1 MSKKN
6 WVGWLMRNY
15 RITFLLIVLLFVF
28 GLIGFDRM
36 GKAEFPDFVIRQG
49 VVVAVYPGA
58 TAEEVEEQVAKPLE
72 RYLFTFDEVK
82 RSKTTT
88 TSSNG
93 MCVCL
98 VELQDHVNNK
108 DEVWSKIKHGLN
120 SFKGQSL
127 PSGVLALAVNDDFG
141 SASALLIAIESEDR
155 SPRELKKYSDDLA
168 DRLRRIPSVSN
179 VVLYGDLKEQITI
192 YVDQQRLAAYGI
204 GRMAVMQA
212 LQSAGMTT
220 MAGSISGTQKDVPI
234 HVKPTVASE
243 QEIENQIIYTD
254 AQNHTVRVKDV
265 ATVKREYDRTE
276 SYIEYNGH
284 PCVLLSLEMM
294 EGNNIVQ
301 YGEDVQQVLDDYMAS
316 ELPKDVT
323 VSRIADQC
331 QVVGDSVNDFMV
343 NLLESM
349 AIIVIVMLVLFP
361 WRTAVVAGLTV
372 PLSTFISVGVMY
384 MVGIPLNTVTL
395 AGLIIVLGM
404 VVDNAIVVLDGY
416 LEYLNKGMS
425 RWHAAAESAQHYF
438 MPMMLATLCISVI
451 FFPFLYVLTGQT
463 GDFVHWLPWT
473 ILINLMV
480 SLVLAVVVIPILEFF
495 IIKKRKTTRNKHVE
509 MSKPTSRVGDVTE
522 EDFRDRPQKKSL
534 TDHVQEVYEKVL
546 GWTFR
551 HPWLTMGGAV
561 GLIVLSLLLASTL
574 KVRMM
579 PTAERNQFAVE
590 IMLPEGTGLAETEAI
605 ADSVY
610 EVLMLDERTVSVTRF
625 VGCSSP
631 RFHTVYAPK
640 VAGRNFAQFIVNTVS
655 QEATVEMLDLYEPLY
670 SDRFPNAFVK
680 FKQLDF
686 QNFDPVEYRF
696 YGEDEDSLRAVAE
709 QMAAEMR
716 RMPDLLNV
724 HTDWQEP
731 RPLIEVTLDP
741 VATSQLGLNRTMTEL
756 QLSMS
761 TGSTKVGQVWEDDY
775 EVPIM
780 LKDIGKES
788 LDCDGV
794 NDLYLSSAGASVPL
808 RQVGEA
814 HPTWGA
820 THILHRG
827 GERCITVT
835 CDLRRNVL
843 PAPIHKQLAEI
854 AATRLHV
861 PQGVRVEVGG
871 EPENDVEKM
880 DPIKIGLSIAI
891 LIIFFFLLFNFKNYK
906 ITLTCIFAIALCLP
920 GAILGLALM
929 NRAIGITAVFGF
941 ITLMGMIMRNEI
953 LIFEHANG
961 LVRQGWSV
969 RDAAYDAGRR
979 RMVPIFLTTAT
990 TAVGVVPMII
1000 AATSFW
1006 MPVGVSIFAGGIGS
1020 LIMVVTVLPV
1030 VYWKLFD
1037 KKKTTN

>member
-1 MSKKN
+1 MH
-6 WVGWLMRNY
+6 NY
-15 RITFLLIVLLFVF
+15 RITFLMIVLLFIF
-28 GLIGFDRM
+28 GLFGFDKM
-36 GKAEFPDFVIRQG
+36 AKAEFPDFVIRQG

-294 EGNNIVQ
+294 EGYNIVQ

-349 AIIVIVMLVLFP
+349 AIIIIVMLVLFP

-655 QEATVEMLDLYEPLY
+655 QEATVEMLDQYEPLY

-709 QMAAEMR
+709 QMATEMR

-741 VATSQLGLNRTMTEL
+741 VATSQLGLNRTMTDL

-969 RDAAYDAGRR
+969 RDVAYDAGRR

-1037 KKKTTN
+1037 KKETTN

>member
-1 MSKKN
+1 MSKNN
-6 WVGWLMRNY
+6 WVGWLMHNY
-15 RITFLLIVLLFVF
+15 RITFLLIVLLFIF
-28 GLIGFDRM
+28 GLFGFDKM
-36 GKAEFPDFVIRQG
+36 AKAEFPDFVIRQG

-120 SFKGQSL
+120 SFKSQSL

-155 SPRELKKYSDDLA
+155 SPRELKKYSDELA

-220 MAGSISGTQKDVPI
+220 MSGSISGTQKDVPI

-301 YGEDVQQVLDDYMAS
+301 YGEDVQEVLDDYMAS

-590 IMLPEGTGLAETEAI
+590 IMLPEGTGLAETEVI

-625 VGCSSP
+625 IGCSSP

-655 QEATVEMLDLYEPLY
+655 QEATVEMLDQYEPLY

-891 LIIFFFLLFNFKNYK
+891 LIIFFFLLFNFKKYK

>member
-1 MSKKN
+1 MSKNN
-6 WVGWLMRNY
+6 WVGWLMHNY
-15 RITFLLIVLLFVF
+15 RITFLLIVLLFIF
-28 GLIGFDRM
+28 GLFGFDKM
-36 GKAEFPDFVIRQG
+36 AKAEFPDFVIRQG

-120 SFKGQSL
+120 SFKSQSL

-155 SPRELKKYSDDLA
+155 SPRELKKYSDELA

-220 MAGSISGTQKDVPI
+220 MSGSISGTQKDVPI

-301 YGEDVQQVLDDYMAS
+301 YGEDVQEVLDDYMAS

-590 IMLPEGTGLAETEAI
+590 IMLPEGTGLAETEVI

-625 VGCSSP
+625 IGCSSP

-655 QEATVEMLDLYEPLY
+655 QEATVEMLDQFEPLY

-891 LIIFFFLLFNFKNYK
+891 LIIFFFLLFNFKKYK